1 MKQLILVRTDLK
13 MRKGKI
19 AAQVAH
25 ASMGSV
31 LEAVSLLT
39 KNYDGKWKHAL
50 YEEKNH
56 WTNGTM
62 EWLNG
67 SFTKIC
73 LKVSSLEEL
82 EQYEQQAQELNLL
95 NCKITDNGDTVF
107 NGVPTVTCLAIGPAH
122 TDDLSFTSELKLL

>member
-13 MRKGKI
+13 MKKGKI

-31 LEAVSLLT
+31 LEAVSLLS
-39 KNYDGKWKHAL
+39 KNDNEWQQHPL
-50 YEEKNH
+50 YASPNH
-56 WTNGTM
+56 WTYDTM
-62 EWLNG
+62 KWLNG

-82 EQYEQQAQELNLL
+82 EKYEKQAQELNLL

-107 NGVPTVTCLAIGPAH
+107 NGIPTVTCLAIGPAH
-122 TDDLSFTSELKLL
+122 ADDLSFTSELKLL